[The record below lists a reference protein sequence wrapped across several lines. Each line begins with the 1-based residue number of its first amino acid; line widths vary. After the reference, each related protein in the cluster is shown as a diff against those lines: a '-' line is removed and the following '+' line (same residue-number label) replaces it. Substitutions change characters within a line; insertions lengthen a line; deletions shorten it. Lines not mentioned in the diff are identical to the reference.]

1 MKKAPGLGFFIVR
14 FLAFT
19 VGLGLSFPILTGQTA
34 GLNATGGMIAR
45 QGTPVLSSISPA
57 QTSKGT
63 VPSKIK
69 IKGSGFVS
77 GSVVKFNSTQIT
89 AAKFKDASKIVIKGA
104 PTELFQ
110 SDTTYK
116 VTVTNPD
123 GKVSNSIDFVVGA
136 GSSTATATEIEI
148 VDPET
153 LVVNTPNDLTA
164 NTISLTVKV
173 LDQNGSP
180 IPNPPITYRSLNPEI
195 ASISPTGVITGI
207 AEGAA
212 TIELTSGN
220 VVKQVSCAVNQVT
233 TTVSGIFGE
242 ADLEIQGSTRRNFA
256 SDFQKHT
263 IRAGQTGQALS
274 GFVGKADN
282 PGNNDGDAAGVLLNG
297 PLGLAV
303 GQALYLADVNNQAIR
318 RLDPQ
323 TGKTQTLITLADVT
337 RTAGV
342 TNWGPRDIS
351 VDSNED
357 LYITDAVNHVIWQ
370 ADINNT
376 PVKLKVL
383 AGTPGQPGS
392 KDGTGTAAQFTTPQ
406 RIDLEGNVLSV
417 TEDSSLVRQIA
428 LPGGE
433 VKSISSTSGR
443 NDRPSRSNRQFLQRP
458 KAIAS
463 DSAGNLYVVD
473 DRRVRVLSITRDRV
487 SIGDLAPPG
496 TFRNPVAVAVLED
509 GVFVLD
515 AELGSIV
522 RVKIGV
528 PSITSIS
535 PNPVQ
540 SGQVTELIVK
550 GTNLSEPTFITI
562 GRNPF
567 VLARVVSATE
577 LRVTVP
583 PIPYGGEFPLIIH
596 TRGGEAIATLKVIG
610 DPPPATVDLSSF
622 PASRT
627 INAGQSAF
635 YTIGLRTSDDV
646 GPVTLTV
653 DGLPAGADA
662 QIAPNPTS
670 MNESLMRVT
679 TSSRIVPGT
688 YVLTITG
695 KGANAGSG
703 STTVALN
710 IETVTTQ
717 SVTLTANPTS
727 QTVVRGVAAVYRI
740 AINRINFPDSVEL
753 KAALVNGT
761 VTGLNLQLAPQQ
773 TTLDSAILTAVAVPG
788 VPSGTYTIRIT
799 GTASGITI
807 QPIDVTLVVN

>member
-1 MKKAPGLGFFIVR
+1 MKKVSQLGFFVI
-14 FLAFT
+14 
-19 VGLGLSFPILTGQTA
+19 GLVVLGVGLSFPLLTGQTA
-34 GLNATGGMIAR
+34 GLNARGEMVAR
-45 QGTPVLSSISPA
+45 QGAPVLSSISPA
-57 QTSKGT
+57 QTAKGT

-69 IKGSGFVS
+69 LKGSGFVS
-77 GSVVKFNSTQIT
+77 GSIVKFSSTQIT

-110 SDTTYK
+110 SDITYK

-136 GSSTATATEIEI
+136 GSATATATEIEI

-195 ASISPTGVITGI
+195 ASISATGVITGI

-233 TTVSGIFGE
+233 STVSGVFGE
-242 ADLEIQGSTRRNFA
+242 ADLEIQGSTRRNFV
-256 SDFQKHT
+256 SDFQKHV
-263 IRAGQTGQALS
+263 IKAGQTGQALS
-274 GFVGKADN
+274 NFVGKADI
-282 PGNNDGDAAGVLLNG
+282 PGNSDGSASGVLLNG

-303 GQALYLADVNNQAIR
+303 GQALYVADINNQAIR

-323 TGKTQTLITLADVT
+323 SGNTGTLITLADVK
-337 RTAGV
+337 RVASV

-376 PVKLKVL
+376 PVSLKVL
-383 AGTPGQPGS
+383 AGTIGQPGS

-406 RIDLEGNVLSV
+406 RIDLESNVLSV
-417 TEDSSLVRQIA
+417 TEDSNLVRQIS

-443 NDRPSRSNRQFLQRP
+443 AEEILASHRQTQRP
-458 KAIAS
+458 KAIAT
-463 DSAGNLYVVD
+463 DSAGNLYIVIGE
-473 DRRVRVLSITRDRV
+473 RVRVLSIARDQV
-487 SIGDLAPPG
+487 TIGDLAPPG

-509 GVFVLD
+509 SVFVLD
-515 AELGSIV
+515 AERGSII
-522 RVKIGV
+522 RVKIGT
-528 PSITSIS
+528 PTISSLS
-535 PNPVQ
+535 PNPIQ
-540 SGQVTELIVK
+540 AGQVTELTVK
-550 GTNLSEPTFITI
+550 GANFIVPTFITI

-567 VLARVVSATE
+567 VLARVVSSSE

-583 PIPYGGEFPLIIH
+583 PVPFGGEFPLLIH
-596 TRGGEAIATLKVIG
+596 NRGGEALTTITVTG

-622 PASRT
+622 PTSRT

-646 GPVTLTV
+646 GPVTLSV
-653 DGLPAGADA
+653 EGLPAGAEA

-688 YVLTITG
+688 YVLTLTG
-695 KGANAGSG
+695 KGANGGSG

-710 IETVTTQ
+710 IGAVTTQ
-717 SVTLTANPTS
+717 SVTLSANPTT
-727 QTVVRGVAAVYRI
+727 QTAVRGVAAVYRI

-753 KAALVNGT
+753 KAALVNGN

-773 TTLDSAILTAVAVPG
+773 TTLDSAILTTVALQAVPA
-788 VPSGTYTIRIT
+788 GTYTIRIT